1 VHLTSLAIALK
12 PSADKVTNPTNMR
25 PIPQISTKIAA
36 LSPLL
41 YAASSKS
48 VVAALRCV
56 APPLRRTER
65 RAFSATT
72 RPLYKESSFR
82 HSYGARTGAC
92 HPKRMSV
99 QVDGQYVQ
107 FDYLFLRDACSCRR
121 CVHPSTQ
128 QKLFQTTDIP
138 VDIRPHA
145 AETLDDGSLRILW
158 KNDIPTFPE
167 HESHYSVD
175 FLRRYST
182 LRNRVRARYNDQRH
196 ILWDKEMM
204 ENGVLYIDYADY
216 MNSDK
221 AVFRAVKQLSLYG
234 LMFIRGIPEGKH
246 DAIEGMANRIGN
258 LKNTFYGTTW
268 DVKSIKDSKN
278 IA

>member
-1 VHLTSLAIALK
+1 
-12 PSADKVTNPTNMR
+12 MR
-25 PIPQISTKIAA
+25 PIPQISRYSSKIVALFPPLYAVSSSSIAA
-36 LSPLL
+36 RSGI
-41 YAASSKS
+41 
-48 VVAALRCV
+48 
-56 APPLRRTER
+56 APPIRRSEH

-72 RPLYKESSFR
+72 RPLLKELSVRRSF
-82 HSYGARTGAC
+82 GTGFGTSGTGHA
-92 HPKRMSV
+92 KRMNV
-99 QVDGQYVQ
+99 RVGGQWVQ
-107 FDYLFLRDACSCRR
+107 FDHLFLRDACSCPR

-138 VDIRPHA
+138 VDIRPQS
-145 AETLDDGSLRILW
+145 AETLVDGSLRILW

-167 HESHYSVD
+167 HESHYSAD

-182 LRNRVRARYNDQRH
+182 MRNRVRARYNDQRQ
-196 ILWDKEMM
+196 ILWDKKMM
-204 ENGVLYIDYADY
+204 ENDLLYIDYADY

-258 LKNTFYGTTW
+258 LKNTFYGMTW